1 MKFYACNC
9 TNLIIQKYK
18 IKEYNIA
25 KLKYVQILF
34 IANIRQKFNSYSH
47 QGYENDFILK
57 YVYNYNLS

>member
-1 MKFYACNC
+1 MKFYACSC

-34 IANIRQKFNSYSH
+34 IANIR
-47 QGYENDFILK
+47 
-57 YVYNYNLS
+57 